1 MRFLMDEN
9 LSVASIRR
17 LREAELD
24 VEAVG
29 ELSPSAPDEWV
40 LAHARENGQILIT
53 FDRDF
58 GELVYRRG
66 AAVPPGI
73 IYLRIPVAEPESAAR
88 AVLDLLRIP
97 DLILEGWFTVVDAD
111 KVRQRPLLLPE

>member
-1 MRFLMDEN
+1 MRFLADEN
-9 LSVASIRR
+9 LSGTSIRR
-17 LREAELD
+17 LREAALD

-29 ELSPSAPDEWV
+29 EISPSAPDGWV
-40 LAHARENGQILIT
+40 LSHARENGQILIT

-66 AAVPPGI
+66 AECPLGI
-73 IYLRIPVAEPESAAR
+73 VYLRIPSTAPDSAAR

-97 DLILEGWFTVVDAD
+97 DLVLHGWFTVVDTD
-111 KVRQRPLLLPE
+111 KVRQRPLSPTE

>member
-1 MRFLMDEN
+1 MRFLADEN
-9 LSVASIRR
+9 LSGASIRR
-17 LREAELD
+17 LREAGFD

-29 ELSPSAPDEWV
+29 EISPAAPDGWV

-66 AAVPPGI
+66 ASCPPGI
-73 IYLRIPVAEPESAAR
+73 IYLRIPAAEPDSAAR

-97 DLILEGWFTVVDAD
+97 ELVLEGWFTVVDTD
-111 KVRQRPLLLPE
+111 KVRQRPLKSAE